1 MTSPANDADA
11 LKDENFEPDCGVRG
25 YKFLS
30 YRLAREAVLRDR
42 PGVVAKDGSKTPYG
56 VFADF
61 GFHGASW
68 LGRRRETR
76 PLVRYGLGQ
85 RRATGVFFRVNFA

>member
-1 MTSPANDADA
+1 MTSPDA
-11 LKDENFEPDCGVRG
+11 LKDDCFEADCGVRG

-42 PGVVAKDGSKTPYG
+42 PGVVAADGSKTPYG

-68 LGRRRETR
+68 LDRRRETR

-85 RRATGVFFRVNFA
+85 RQECLRCEEIRPRRTW

>member
-1 MTSPANDADA
+1 MTSADA
-11 LKDENFEPDCGVRG
+11 LKDDCFEPDCGVRG

-85 RRATGVFFRVNFA
+85 RQECLRCEEIRPRRTW